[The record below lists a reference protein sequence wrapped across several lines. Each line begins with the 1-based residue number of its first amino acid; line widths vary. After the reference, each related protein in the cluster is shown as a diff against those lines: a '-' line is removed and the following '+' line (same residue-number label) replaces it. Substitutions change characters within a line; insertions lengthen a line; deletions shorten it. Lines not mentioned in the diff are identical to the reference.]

1 MNQMMLVDDEPHVL
15 SALKRV
21 VRTHFGATVKLE
33 TFTDPSQALMRV
45 REKAFDVVVSDYRM
59 PQMTGTAFLAGV
71 RDCQPQ
77 AVRMILSASTE
88 VEVVMKAVNELE
100 VFRYLSKPWQEDD
113 LVQQL
118 QAALARATEGAK
130 ERALADMARVSM
142 GEMSPAERERRLL
155 EEQEPGL
162 THVEWGPQG
171 EVIMP
176 SLDADLKAY

>member
-1 MNQMMLVDDEPHVL
+1 MNQLLLVDDELNVL
-15 SALKRV
+15 NALKRV
-21 VRTHFGATVKLE
+21 VRTHFGSAVQLE
-33 TFTDPSQALMRV
+33 TFTDPSQALIRV

-88 VEVVMKAVNELE
+88 VEVVMKAVNETE
-100 VFRYLSKPWQEDD
+100 VFRYLTKPWHEDD

-118 QAALARATEGAK
+118 RAALVRATEGAK
-130 ERALADMARVSM
+130 ERELADLARVST
-142 GEMSPAERERRLL
+142 GEMSATERERRLL
-155 EEQEPGL
+155 EAQEPGL

-171 EVIMP
+171 EVLMP
-176 SLDADLKAY
+176 DLDADLKDY